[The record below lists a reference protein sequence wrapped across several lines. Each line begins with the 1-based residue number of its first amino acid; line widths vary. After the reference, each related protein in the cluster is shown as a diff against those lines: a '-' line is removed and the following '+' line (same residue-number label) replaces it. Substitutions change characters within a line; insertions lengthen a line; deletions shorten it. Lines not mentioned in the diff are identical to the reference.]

1 VIWVQFL
8 APDLTALPILDCYV
22 RWRVGERRIGVGDGS
37 KIQIRPILIREQA
50 LVRPRGPTKGLLIEL
65 ETRILLVKG
74 RLRQNQPSAELT
86 RLNVSLSTRR
96 GSTPGPRD
104 WVDSVKNSDVRMPK
118 FSTGCCPSA
127 PGDQSEMSQS
137 TVDVPMTDRKG
148 CTCNR
153 PLLLTQGVGSPEG
166 GVGKSARKSNGV
178 AIWFATRTSNRK
190 RWKSNLFR

>member
-1 VIWVQFL
+1 MVIWVQFL

-50 LVRPRGPTKGLLIEL
+50 LVRPRGPTKGLPIEL

-104 WVDSVKNSDVRMPK
+104 WVDSVKKSNVRMPK
-118 FSTGCCPSA
+118 FSTGCCLTPPMRPTQPIGARRSVGNV
-127 PGDQSEMSQS
+127 P
-137 TVDVPMTDRKG
+137 VDGRCPHDRSKG
-148 CTCNR
+148 
-153 PLLLTQGVGSPEG
+153 LYV
-166 GVGKSARKSNGV
+166 
-178 AIWFATRTSNRK
+178 
-190 RWKSNLFR
+190 